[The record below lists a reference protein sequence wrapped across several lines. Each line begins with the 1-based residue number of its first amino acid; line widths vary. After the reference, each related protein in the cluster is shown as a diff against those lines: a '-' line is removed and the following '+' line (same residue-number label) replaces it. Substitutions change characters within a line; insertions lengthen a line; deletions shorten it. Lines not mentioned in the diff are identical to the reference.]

1 MNYFYGTKSLKV
13 ALSHHLC
20 ARIQSCRG
28 DFRSALN
35 SEREAYQIYK
45 LQLGDEHERTRESA
59 QVLKHLTEQAVV
71 LQRRIN
77 DVVKGQLLVIPS
89 LTIQQPS
96 FQNVLEMLN
105 VVNGILFIQI
115 REKDLEILRDE
126 FAKQSIGNQQTSVSS
141 MTISEA
147 VDQAAALLNN
157 EID

>member
-1 MNYFYGTKSLKV
+1 MIRFYGIKSLKV

-71 LQRRIN
+71 LQKRMK
-77 DVVKGQLLVIPS
+77 DVVKGQLLMIPS
-89 LTIQQPS
+89 ITVCY
-96 FQNVLEMLN
+96 FFDFEFLEKKYYN
-105 VVNGILFIQI
+105 QFLF
-115 REKDLEILRDE
+115 R
-126 FAKQSIGNQQTSVSS
+126 FNNQVFK
-141 MTISEA
+141 MF
-147 VDQAAALLNN
+147 
-157 EID
+157 

>member
-1 MNYFYGTKSLKV
+1 M
-13 ALSHHLC
+13 
-20 ARIQSCRG
+20 
-28 DFRSALN
+28 
-35 SEREAYQIYK
+35 
-45 LQLGDEHERTRESA
+45 
-59 QVLKHLTEQAVV
+59 
-71 LQRRIN
+71 
-77 DVVKGQLLVIPS
+77 
-89 LTIQQPS
+89 IQQPS

>member
-1 MNYFYGTKSLKV
+1 MSLKV

>member
-1 MNYFYGTKSLKV
+1 FYGTKSLKV